1 MITTIVLVKAEP
13 RLIPQ
18 CAKHLAAID
27 GVTDVYSVSGEWDL
41 VVLVKV
47 PKYEDIAKIV
57 TEQFPGRARVGAD
70 YYAHG
75 VQGVFEGRPRA
86 GMGCWLWVKGKFQ
99 GASLRGE
106 FEGRVFRPDAHTEED
121 SGSGVEWEMRA

>member
-18 CAKHLAAID
+18 CAKHLAAIE

-47 PKYEDIAKIV
+47 PQYDDIAKIV
-57 TEQFPGRARVGAD
+57 TEQFPLVPGLGRTTTRTAFKAYSKADLEQGWDVG
-70 YYAHG
+70 
-75 VQGVFEGRPRA
+75 
-86 GMGCWLWVKGKFQ
+86 
-99 GASLRGE
+99 S
-106 FEGRVFRPDAHTEED
+106 
-121 SGSGVEWEMRA
+121 S

>member
-18 CAKHLAAID
+18 CARKLAGID

-47 PKYEDIAKIV
+47 PQYEDIAKIV
-57 TEQFPGRARVGAD
+57 TEEFPKVPGLQRTTTLTAFKAYSKAD
-70 YYAHG
+70 LETA
-75 VQGVFEGRPRA
+75 
-86 GMGCWLWVKGKFQ
+86 W
-99 GASLRGE
+99 
-106 FEGRVFRPDAHTEED
+106 DI
-121 SGSGVEWEMRA
+121 GVE

>member
-18 CAKHLAAID
+18 CAKHLAAIE

-47 PKYEDIAKIV
+47 PQYEDIAHIV
-57 TEQFPGRARVGAD
+57 TEMFPAVPGLVRTTTLTAFKAYSKADLEQGWDVG
-70 YYAHG
+70 
-75 VQGVFEGRPRA
+75 
-86 GMGCWLWVKGKFQ
+86 
-99 GASLRGE
+99 S
-106 FEGRVFRPDAHTEED
+106 
-121 SGSGVEWEMRA
+121 S

>member
-18 CAKHLAAID
+18 CAKHIAAID

-47 PKYEDIAKIV
+47 SKYEDIAAIV
-57 TEQFPGRARVGAD
+57 TEKFPVVPGLVRTTTLTAFKAYSKAD
-70 YYAHG
+70 LE
-75 VQGVFEGRPRA
+75 QG
-86 GMGCWLWVKGKFQ
+86 W
-99 GASLRGE
+99 
-106 FEGRVFRPDAHTEED
+106 DI
-121 SGSGVEWEMRA
+121 GSA

>member
-18 CAKHLAAID
+18 CAKHLAGIE

-47 PKYEDIAKIV
+47 PQYDDIAKIV
-57 TEQFPGRARVGAD
+57 TERFPETPGLVKTTTLTAFKAYSKADLEQGWDVGN
-70 YYAHG
+70 G
-75 VQGVFEGRPRA
+75 
-86 GMGCWLWVKGKFQ
+86 
-99 GASLRGE
+99 
-106 FEGRVFRPDAHTEED
+106 
-121 SGSGVEWEMRA
+121 

>member
-18 CAKHLAAID
+18 CAKHLAAIE

-47 PKYEDIAKIV
+47 PKYEDIAMIV
-57 TEQFPGRARVGAD
+57 TEQFPVVPGLVRTTTLTAFKAYSKAD
-70 YYAHG
+70 LE
-75 VQGVFEGRPRA
+75 QG
-86 GMGCWLWVKGKFQ
+86 W
-99 GASLRGE
+99 
-106 FEGRVFRPDAHTEED
+106 DI
-121 SGSGVEWEMRA
+121 GSA

>member
-47 PKYEDIAKIV
+47 PQYDDIANIV
-57 TEQFPGRARVGAD
+57 TEKFPMVPGLVRTTTLTAFKAYSKADLEQGWDVG
-70 YYAHG
+70 
-75 VQGVFEGRPRA
+75 QG
-86 GMGCWLWVKGKFQ
+86 
-99 GASLRGE
+99 
-106 FEGRVFRPDAHTEED
+106 
-121 SGSGVEWEMRA
+121 

>member
-47 PKYEDIAKIV
+47 PKYEDIAAIV
-57 TEQFPGRARVGAD
+57 TEKFPVVPGLVRTTTLTAFKAYSKAD
-70 YYAHG
+70 LE
-75 VQGVFEGRPRA
+75 QG
-86 GMGCWLWVKGKFQ
+86 W
-99 GASLRGE
+99 
-106 FEGRVFRPDAHTEED
+106 DI
-121 SGSGVEWEMRA
+121 GSA

>member
-47 PKYEDIAKIV
+47 PQYEDIANIV
-57 TEQFPGRARVGAD
+57 TERFPVVPGLMKTTTLTAFKAYSKADLEQGWDVGA
-70 YYAHG
+70 
-75 VQGVFEGRPRA
+75 
-86 GMGCWLWVKGKFQ
+86 
-99 GASLRGE
+99 S
-106 FEGRVFRPDAHTEED
+106 
-121 SGSGVEWEMRA
+121 

>member
-13 RLIPQ
+13 RLIPD

-47 PKYEDIAKIV
+47 PKYEDIAHIV
-57 TEQFPGRARVGAD
+57 TEQFPVVPGLVRTTTLTAFKAYSKAD
-70 YYAHG
+70 LE
-75 VQGVFEGRPRA
+75 QG
-86 GMGCWLWVKGKFQ
+86 W
-99 GASLRGE
+99 
-106 FEGRVFRPDAHTEED
+106 DI
-121 SGSGVEWEMRA
+121 GSS

>member
-18 CAKHLAAID
+18 CAKHIAAID

-47 PKYEDIAKIV
+47 AKYEDIAAIV
-57 TEQFPGRARVGAD
+57 TEKFPVVPGLVRTTTLTAFKAYSKAD
-70 YYAHG
+70 LE
-75 VQGVFEGRPRA
+75 QG
-86 GMGCWLWVKGKFQ
+86 W
-99 GASLRGE
+99 
-106 FEGRVFRPDAHTEED
+106 DI
-121 SGSGVEWEMRA
+121 GSA

>member
-13 RLIPQ
+13 RLIPD

-47 PKYEDIAKIV
+47 PKYEDIAHIV
-57 TEQFPGRARVGAD
+57 TEQFPVVPGLVRTTTLTAFKAYSKAD
-70 YYAHG
+70 IE
-75 VQGVFEGRPRA
+75 QG
-86 GMGCWLWVKGKFQ
+86 W
-99 GASLRGE
+99 
-106 FEGRVFRPDAHTEED
+106 DI
-121 SGSGVEWEMRA
+121 GSS